1 MIVRFF
7 SIQQGCQL
15 KIKEV
20 QFKKITKFQN
30 VIKFHL
36 LQNSVQDISIY
47 LILSHSK
54 LIKVCIQKFK
64 KRTFRKSY
72 PKIKCLIWKKGKL
85 VLCVSPFLLFPSH
98 VTHLSFNPSFLA
110 APLTYFFR
118 LLSSPRGVFCFPTCT
133 LNKLFDWLS
142 SITWND
148 SQSMWLVCVFP
159 VYQSCWIYPLTST
172 LFMNPFRTA
181 VPDWNN
187 QQRMASG
194 SGSGLLYNSLV
205 TEDSHF
211 QSQKCLKTTLL

>member
-64 KRTFRKSY
+64 KKELLE
-72 PKIKCLIWKKGKL
+72 KAILKL
-85 VLCVSPFLLFPSH
+85 
-98 VTHLSFNPSFLA
+98 NA
-110 APLTYFFR
+110 
-118 LLSSPRGVFCFPTCT
+118 
-133 LNKLFDWLS
+133 
-142 SITWND
+142 
-148 SQSMWLVCVFP
+148 
-159 VYQSCWIYPLTST
+159 
-172 LFMNPFRTA
+172 
-181 VPDWNN
+181 
-187 QQRMASG
+187 
-194 SGSGLLYNSLV
+194 
-205 TEDSHF
+205 
-211 QSQKCLKTTLL
+211 